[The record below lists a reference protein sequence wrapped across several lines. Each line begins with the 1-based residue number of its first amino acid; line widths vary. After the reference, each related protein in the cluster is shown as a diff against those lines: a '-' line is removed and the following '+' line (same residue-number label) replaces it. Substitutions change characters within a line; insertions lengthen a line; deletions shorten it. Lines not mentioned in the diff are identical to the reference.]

1 MTDHSTRTV
10 PRTWTRGDA
19 AYAQAKAYSVTPR
32 GSWAERP
39 AGWIVR
45 MQDCDGRTVA
55 AGPSAD
61 EALALAREFGHGEG
75 RHLRV
80 LPTTA
85 TELDALLDARDLSL
99 QEFGIGEWPPWWRKA
114 QRPVYRAVFRSDH
127 HAVGDVVLPDSP
139 IGSTVSTEALVDEVD
154 GVPVDELSEEHYVYE
169 EVHGYLVGW
178 LKRERAY
185 TQLDGHYETYANFL
199 IAGYWHRATDHD
211 DVALAIVERWDGRYL
226 PSYPRCPDCGG
237 TVEFAEAEPESAPV
251 QLYKVDSGPGSRE
264 CAECGSRFID
274 TRQSHITEGRRPC
287 PHCGGRG
294 HVSRSVA
301 GIEGDTGTI
310 DRDEGSHGEG

>member
-1 MTDHSTRTV
+1 MNDDSTRTV

-19 AYAQAKAYSVTPR
+19 AHAQATAYSVTPR
-32 GSWAERP
+32 GSWAKRP
-39 AGWIVR
+39 AGWLVR
-45 MQDCDGRTVA
+45 MQDGDGRAVA

-61 EALALAREFGHGEG
+61 KALALAREFGHGEG

-99 QEFGIGEWPPWWRKA
+99 QEFGIGEWCPWWRKA
-114 QRPVYRAVFRSDH
+114 ERPVYRAVFRSDH

-154 GVPVDELSEEHYVYE
+154 GVPVDELSPEHYVYE
-169 EVHGYLVGW
+169 EKHGRLVGW

-185 TQLDGHYETYANFL
+185 SKIPYRYETIPYFF
-199 IAGYWHRATDHD
+199 IAGYWHEVTDCD

-237 TVEFAEAEPESAPV
+237 AVKWAEAGPEFDLPV
-251 QLYKVDSGPGSRE
+251 PWAEADQGPGSRKCTE
-264 CAECGSRFID
+264 CESRFVD
-274 TRQSHITEGRRPC
+274 TRYDHIFEGWRMPC
-287 PHCGGRG
+287 PHCDGCG
-294 HVSRSVA
+294 HVPRSVA
-301 GIEGDTGTI
+301 GIED
-310 DRDEGSHGEG
+310 DES